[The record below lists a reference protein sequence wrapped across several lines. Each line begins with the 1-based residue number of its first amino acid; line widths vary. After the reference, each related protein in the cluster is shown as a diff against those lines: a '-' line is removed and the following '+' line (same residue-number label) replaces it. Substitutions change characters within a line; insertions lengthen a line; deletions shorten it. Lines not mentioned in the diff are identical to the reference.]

1 MIDWKIQQ
9 YVRTGLTNVFA
20 FPWTRAL
27 LECIFA
33 CRGEAFAGELSAL
46 YVGDQ
51 LAAVHFGMRSYGV
64 SHMWFPSY
72 DIRLARFSPGLI
84 HDLEFIRA
92 AAARGI
98 RRIDYGK
105 GMTDQK
111 EYFMSSASQVAV
123 GSIDLRPLTRTV
135 RRQWRRVYQW
145 SRESPLRRPARVP
158 AKILYRVRE
167 WFAFR

>member
-1 MIDWKIQQ
+1 
-9 YVRTGLTNVFA
+9 
-20 FPWTRAL
+20 
-27 LECIFA
+27 
-33 CRGEAFAGELSAL
+33 
-46 YVGDQ
+46 
-51 LAAVHFGMRSYGV
+51 
-64 SHMWFPSY
+64 MWFPSY

-145 SRESPLRRPARVP
+145 ARESPLRRPARVP